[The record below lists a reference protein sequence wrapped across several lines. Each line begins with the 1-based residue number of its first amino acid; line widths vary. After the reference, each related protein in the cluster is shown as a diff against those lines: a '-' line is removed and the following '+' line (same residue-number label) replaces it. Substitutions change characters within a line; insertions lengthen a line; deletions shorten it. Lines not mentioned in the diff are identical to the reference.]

1 MDLEKVV
8 QDLNRRFSE
17 PLPAFYKRRI
27 IFWYDEDKEF
37 QDKLDSITLNNAK
50 IVALNGHNS
59 FAVKKLLNVDDIEN
73 SYLIYVPFGYKHDEE
88 NWLLDMELYGEHFR
102 ADLISIWMDEM
113 GLPTNS
119 EMRRTVKQYN
129 KFFNAKE
136 RRSKLASQLVFP
148 QKASQLHLAVMG
160 VICGLKKPSPNDI
173 LKAVLLNGLDNQTN
187 ALYQALENYGANQV
201 FWEMAKRGAGYD
213 EEDPDLRRLFI
224 HIMLTALTRTIPVE
238 RLSAYKV
245 FLSEQHQAFCYD
257 LAVEWIKDTG
267 SAEKMFIAACTLEEQ
282 LSLRKV
288 LAGLHVNEIL
298 DTEIFPCA
306 HTVILEKLMTDISNN
321 IVNVEL
327 INKAVESRKLCCW
340 YDKFEYYYNVLQQ
353 VANMHLFQKNHGA
366 GFHAAFAK
374 NVWEAYTK
382 DYYMMDG
389 YYRSFYTYYSEVLKD
404 YNPGLQDLAK
414 GVKDFVE
421 NLYSNWF
428 LAELGAN
435 WSDTCAQELK
445 EYGKILEVPEQAD
458 FYRAKLLGKDN
469 KMFVIISDALRF
481 EIAASLTEQLRRET
495 KCEIKLNS
503 MQALF
508 PTITPF
514 GMAAL
519 LPHKKLTVEIRN
531 GKLAVLADGMST
543 ESNNREKVLQQYNT
557 NSSVL
562 QAKNLFDMKREERN
576 ALVRD
581 KKIVYIYH
589 DRVDQAGHV
598 DEKSVFSACEEAIK
612 EIKNLVRMIVNDFG
626 STNIIITADHGFLY
640 TYAPLKEDSKVDKTK
655 NAERDVE
662 YGRRYAIM
670 KDGSE
675 PEHLLPVKFIGDEIG
690 IKGFAP
696 RESIRIKMNGAGLN
710 FVHGGISLQEMVVP
724 VIEYHYLRNA
734 SSEYKNNKGKYD
746 NKPVT
751 IELLSHIHK
760 ISNINFSLSFF
771 QKQSVGENLSAATY
785 NLVFT
790 DSEGKKIS
798 EPVKLVADKTSKD
811 VQERTFRVNFNLKS
825 QKYKSTDA
833 YYLVMTNEADGSQI
847 REEFQIDLAFG
858 SDEFDF
864 FS

>member
-1 MDLEKVV
+1 MDLERVV

-37 QDKLDSITLNNAK
+37 QDSFESIALSNART
-50 IVALNGHNS
+50 IALNGHNS
-59 FAVKKLLNVDDIEN
+59 FVVKKLLNVDDVEHN
-73 SYLIYVPFGYKHDEE
+73 YLVYVPFGYKNDEE
-88 NWLLDMELYGEHFR
+88 NWLLDMELYGEYFR

-113 GLPTNS
+113 GLPSNS
-119 EMRRTVKQYN
+119 DMRRTVKQYN

-136 RRSKLASQLVFP
+136 RRNKLAAQLVFP

-160 VICGLKKPSPNDI
+160 VICGLKKPNPNDI
-173 LKAVLLNGLDNQTN
+173 LKNVLLIGLDNETN
-187 ALYQALENYGANQV
+187 SVYSSLENYGADKV
-201 FWEMAKRGAGYD
+201 FWEMAKRGTGYN
-213 EEDPDLRRLFI
+213 EEKPDLRRLFL

-238 RLSAYKV
+238 LLASYSA

-257 LAVEWIKDTG
+257 LALEWIKDADC
-267 SAEKMFIAACTLEEQ
+267 AEKMFSAACMVEDDLHLE
-282 LSLRKV
+282 KV
-288 LAGLHVNEIL
+288 FSELNVSELL
-298 DTEIFPCA
+298 DTELFPCV
-306 HTVILEKLMTDISNN
+306 HTVVLDKLMTDINNN
-321 IVNVEL
+321 IVNIEL
-327 INKAVESRKLCCW
+327 INKVVESRKLCCW
-340 YDKFEYYYNVLQQ
+340 YEKFQPYYDAIQQ
-353 VANMHLFQKNHGA
+353 VSHMYVFQRNHSA
-366 GFHAAFAK
+366 GFHDAFAK

-389 YYRSFYTYYSEVLKD
+389 YYRSFYTYYADVLKD
-404 YNPGLQDLAK
+404 YNPGLQDLTK
-414 GVKDFVE
+414 GVKDYVE
-421 NLYSNWF
+421 NLYSNWY

-445 EYGKILEVPEQAD
+445 EYGKILEVPEQTS
-458 FYRAKLLGKDN
+458 FYKSKVSGKDN
-469 KMFVIISDALRF
+469 KLFVIISDALRY

-495 KCEIKLNS
+495 KCEISLGS

-519 LPHKKLTVEIRN
+519 LPHKKLTVEVKN
-531 GKLAVLADGMST
+531 NKLVVLADDMST
-543 ESNNREKVLQQYNT
+543 DSGNREKVLQKT
-557 NSSVL
+557 NISSTAL
-562 QAKNLFDMKREERN
+562 QAKHLFDMKRDERSV
-576 ALVRD
+576 LVRD
-581 KKIVYIYH
+581 KKVVYIYH

-598 DEKSVFSACEEAIK
+598 DEKSVFSACEDAIK
-612 EIKNLVRMIVNDFG
+612 ELKALVRMIVNDFG

-655 NAERDVE
+655 NTDCDIE
-662 YGRRYAIM
+662 YGRRYSIM
-670 KDGSE
+670 KAGSD
-675 PEHLLPVKFIGDEIG
+675 PEHLLPVKFIGEEAG
-690 IKGFAP
+690 LSAFAP

-734 SSEYKNNKGKYD
+734 SSEYKNNRGKYD

-760 ISNINFSLSFF
+760 VSNINFSLSFF
-771 QKQSVGENLSAATY
+771 QKQPVGENLSSAVY
-785 NLVFT
+785 NLVFV
-790 DSEGKKIS
+790 DSESKKIS
-798 EPVKLVADKTSKD
+798 EPVKLIADKVSKD

-825 QKYKSTDA
+825 QKYKSTEA
-833 YYLVMTNEADGSQI
+833 YYLVMTNESDGSQI

-858 SDEFDF
+858 SDEYDF
-864 FS
+864 FG